1 MTWNKK
7 QIAPARVK
15 EFAARFNMDLLEAAI
30 FVRRGVDDPATVQ
43 YFLEDD
49 LRFLHNPFLFDEMA
63 DAVQR
68 ILQAAGEGERV
79 HVYGD
84 RDVDGITSTVLMTEA
99 LERLGLE
106 VSWGVPMGDDA
117 YGLTTDVIDEL
128 LAQDVTLLVA
138 VDCGTTNAAEIAYA
152 SDAGMDTIIVDHHN
166 PQEELPPAVALINPK
181 MPDSSYP
188 FEGLCACALVSKVR
202 YALGFAQSDFFN
214 QPICLLNVRP
224 GNESL
229 ILDAI
234 KLENMVEIDRISENI
249 VPGVVDVEHSRLGA
263 FLQGLPIL
271 VYDETA
277 QRKLLL
283 QAFGANVEVGVVDV
297 APEVW
302 KLFPTLDGKTLLRLK
317 SESRLSRYTGVE
329 PEEIDVFHSLFTT
342 FVNRKEADVLE
353 DLVST
358 LDLVAMGTLA
368 DMMPL
373 VDENRILVKQ
383 GLRRMSE
390 SPRPGLRS
398 LLERQKLLGKTIVAR
413 DVGWSISPV
422 INASGRMGEP
432 DRAVRLLLATDDR
445 ERDELADYVVEL
457 NTKRRAVGD
466 QAWNLVQSQAR
477 DSLAAHDGRFVL
489 VRHEEIHR
497 GVTGILAGRLARQF
511 DAPAAVVSLLP
522 GKAVGSVRTARGVVV
537 TDLLSRCDDILADWG
552 GHDQAGGFHLPVD
565 RVTELEQR
573 LLDVIPALEMQEAAE
588 APIEIDAEIPTD
600 FLTLKLL
607 DVVKRFAPFGQENPP
622 LAFLVRGI
630 RLMDVQFIGR
640 EQNHLRLTLDAGTSK
655 WPAVY
660 WGAAERVGVA
670 FDKGDSVDAVV
681 NVGTNFYQ
689 GNETPQLTVLDLRR
703 AETAPR

>member
-1 MTWNKK
+1 
-7 QIAPARVK
+7 
-15 EFAARFNMDLLEAAI
+15 
-30 FVRRGVDDPATVQ
+30 
-43 YFLEDD
+43 
-49 LRFLHNPFLFDEMA
+49 
-63 DAVQR
+63 
-68 ILQAAGEGERV
+68 
-79 HVYGD
+79 
-84 RDVDGITSTVLMTEA
+84 
-99 LERLGLE
+99 
-106 VSWGVPMGDDA
+106 
-117 YGLTTDVIDEL
+117 
-128 LAQDVTLLVA
+128 
-138 VDCGTTNAAEIAYA
+138 
-152 SDAGMDTIIVDHHN
+152 
-166 PQEELPPAVALINPK
+166 
-181 MPDSSYP
+181 
-188 FEGLCACALVSKVR
+188 
-202 YALGFAQSDFFN
+202 
-214 QPICLLNVRP
+214 NVRP

-271 VYDETA
+271 VYDEAA

-283 QAFGANVEVGVVDV
+283 QAFGENVEVGVVDV
-297 APEVW
+297 APQVW
-302 KLFPTLDGKTLLRLK
+302 KLFPTLEGKTLLRLK

-373 VDENRILVKQ
+373 VDENRILVTQ

-422 INASGRMGEP
+422 VNASGRMGEP

-457 NTKRRAVGD
+457 NAKRRAVGD
-466 QAWNLVQSQAR
+466 QAWTLVQSQAR

-489 VRHEEIHR
+489 VRHGEIHR
-497 GVTGILAGRLARQF
+497 GVTGILASRLARQF
-511 DAPAAVVSLLP
+511 DAPAAVVSLMP
-522 GKAVGSVRTARGVVV
+522 DKAVGSVRTARGVVV

-588 APIEIDAEIPTD
+588 APLEIDAEISTD

-607 DVVKRFAPFGQENPP
+607 DVVKRFAPFGQGNPP
-622 LAFLVRGI
+622 LAFLVRGV

-660 WGAAERVGVA
+660 WGAAEQVGVA

-703 AETAPR
+703 AETVSR

>member
-7 QIAPARVK
+7 PIAPARVK
-15 EFAARFNMDLLEAAI
+15 EFAAQFKVDLLDAAI
-30 FVRRGVDDPATVQ
+30 FVRRGVDDPASVRF
-43 YFLEDD
+43 FLEDD
-49 LRFLHNPFLFDEMA
+49 LRFLHNPFLFDEMT

-68 ILQAAGEGERV
+68 IQQAVSEGERV

-99 LERLGLE
+99 LEKLGLE

-117 YGLTTDVIDEL
+117 YGLTTAVIDEL
-128 LAQDVTLLVA
+128 LERDVTLLVA
-138 VDCGTTNAAEIAYA
+138 VDCGTTNATEIAYA
-152 SDAGMDTIIVDHHN
+152 SEAGIDAIIIDHHN
-166 PQEELPPAVALINPK
+166 PQQELPPAVALVNPK

-188 FEGLCACALVSKVR
+188 FDGLCACALVSKVR

-214 QPICLLNVRP
+214 QPVCLLNVRP

-271 VYDETA
+271 VYDAPA
-277 QRKLLL
+277 QAKLIE
-283 QAFGANVEVGVVDV
+283 QAFGGNVEVNVVDV

-302 KLFPTLDGKTLLRLK
+302 KLFPSLQGRTLLRLK

-373 VDENRILVKQ
+373 RDENRILVKQ
-383 GLRRMSE
+383 GLRRMSG

-398 LLERQKLLGKTIVAR
+398 LLERQKILGKTIVAR
-413 DVGWSISPV
+413 DIGWSLSPL

-432 DRAVRLLLATDDR
+432 DRAVRLLLTTEDR
-445 ERDELADYVVEL
+445 VRDELADYVVQL
-457 NTKRRAVGD
+457 NTKRRAVGE
-466 QAWNLVQSQAR
+466 QAWTLVQAQAR

-522 GKAVGSVRTARGVVV
+522 DRAVGSVRTARGVVV

-565 RVTELEQR
+565 RLAELEQR
-573 LLDVIPALEMQEAAE
+573 LLEVIPALEMQESAE
-588 APIEIDAEIPTD
+588 TPLEIDAELPTD

-607 DVVKRFAPFGQENPP
+607 EVVQRFAPFGQENPP
-622 LAFLVRGI
+622 LAFLVRGM
-630 RLMDVQFIGR
+630 RLLDVQFMGR

-660 WGAAERVGVA
+660 WNASERVGVA
-670 FDKGDSVDAVV
+670 FDRGDTVDAVV
-681 NVGTNFYQ
+681 NVGTNVYR
-689 GNETPQLTVLDLRR
+689 GSETPQLTVLDLRR
-703 AETAPR
+703 AGARE